1 MIYNNSDPSAIL
13 AMERGR
19 TGNYGEEYYDDYYDD
34 EDSEHEVFCGMC
46 SRNIADTSSDWV
58 YCYGKHDC
66 LCEDCF
72 KDVIFE
78 DLADE
83 CRTPLDEWED

>member
-19 TGNYGEEYYDDYYDD
+19 TGNYGEDYYDD
-34 EDSEHEVFCGMC
+34 EDSELEVFCDKC
-46 SRNIADTSSDWV
+46 RRNVANMSSDWV
-58 YCYGKHDC
+58 YCYGKFDC

-83 CRTPLDEWED
+83 CGTPLDEWED